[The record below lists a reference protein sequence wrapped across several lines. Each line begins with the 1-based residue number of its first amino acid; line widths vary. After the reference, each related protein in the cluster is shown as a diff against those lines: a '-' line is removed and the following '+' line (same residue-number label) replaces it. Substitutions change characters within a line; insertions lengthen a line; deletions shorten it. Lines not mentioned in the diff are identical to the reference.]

1 MPAEVQTCPK
11 CGAMIT
17 PNLSRCRQCGTFLHG
32 VKLEGALF
40 DGLLPEAFA
49 SSPGTGLMVIAL
61 FLYYALMVMFAGPDA
76 ALGLSPYA
84 LRQLGAVF
92 SPAIIEGEY
101 WRFATGML
109 GHAGIGHL
117 IFNLYALTIVGP
129 LVEDVYDRKKMLVIF
144 IVGGILAMVASY
156 VWSTE
161 IRGQLLHTTIGASG
175 GTSALIGACLIGAR
189 RRGSGGRDIA
199 QVMTRWTAYMVL
211 FGLAVQGIDN
221 AAHIGGW
228 LVGAGLAAIFPLGV
242 NPTVTVNRVYSLV
255 VLMLLGGLLA
265 SVIMMLT
272 GLQGYGARLEA
283 DAYPRRFL
291 FFTYAEGKTWDYS
304 SQVLLSQRC
313 QKTWSESL
321 RDAGQVSE
329 AIDICERAVRA
340 HPHPQTYRA
349 LVDLHLRAGD
359 RAAAEKRE
367 RVLARWPRRR

>member
-17 PNLSRCRQCGTFLHG
+17 PNLVRCRQCKTFLHG

-49 SSPGTGLMVIAL
+49 GSPGTGLMVVTL
-61 FLYYALMVMFAGPDA
+61 FLYYALMVMFAGPDS

-101 WRFATGML
+101 WRFATSML

-129 LVEDVYDRKKMLVIF
+129 LVEEVYDRKKMLVVF
-144 IVGGILAMVASY
+144 IVGGVLAMAASY
-156 VWSTE
+156 VWNTE
-161 IRGQLLHTTIGASG
+161 IRGQILHTTIGASG

-189 RRGSGGRDIA
+189 RRGSAGRDVA

-228 LVGAGLAAIFPLGV
+228 LVGAGFAAVFPLGV
-242 NPTVTVNRVYSLV
+242 NATVAVNRVYSLIVLALLGGLIASV
-255 VLMLLGGLLA
+255 VLMLT
-265 SVIMMLT
+265 S
-272 GLQGYGARLEA
+272 LQGYGAQLEA
-283 DAYPRRFL
+283 DVYPRRFL
-291 FFTYAEGKTWDYS
+291 FFTYADGKAPDYS
-304 SQVLLSQRC
+304 SQNLLLQRC
-313 QKTWSESL
+313 GKTWSEAL
-321 RDAGQVSE
+321 RAPSKQAE
-329 AIDICERAVRA
+329 AIDVCERAVRA
-340 HPHPQTYRA
+340 WPDPQTYRA
-349 LVDLHLRAGD
+349 LVDLHLRAGN
-359 RAAAEKRE
+359 RPEAEKRQ
-367 RVLARWPRRR
+367 RVLDRWR